1 MLEVNSRI
9 RIPPSEF
16 QWTYVRSSGPG
27 GQNVNKVNSK
37 AVLRWSV
44 VHSPSLPPD
53 VRERFL
59 TRYRSRITAEGDF
72 IIASQRYR
80 DQGRNTADVLEKLSA
95 LVAAVA
101 VPAKKRRPT
110 KPTRASVRRRVETKQ
125 ARSRTKK
132 MRRTVDGEG

>member
-16 QWTYVRSSGPG
+16 EWTYVRSSGPG

-44 VHSPSLPPD
+44 AHSPSLPAD

-59 TRYRSRITAEGDF
+59 ARYRSRITVEGDF
-72 IIASQRYR
+72 IVASQRYR
-80 DQGRNTADVLEKLSA
+80 DQGRNVADVLEKLTA

-110 KPTRASVRRRVETKQ
+110 KPTRGSVRRRVETKQ

-132 MRRTVDGEG
+132 MRRTVDEDG

>member
-9 RIPPSEF
+9 RIPQSEF

-37 AVLRWSV
+37 AVLRWNV
-44 VHSPSLPPD
+44 AHSPSLPPE

-72 IIASQRYR
+72 IITGQRYR
-80 DQGRNTADVLEKLSA
+80 DQGRNAADVLEKLRT

-110 KPTRASVRRRVETKQ
+110 KPTRGSVRRRVETKQ

-132 MRRTVDGEG
+132 MRRAVDDEG